1 MIGVI
6 TQCIFYIVKN
16 RVFFFL
22 LGYWFST
29 CESGPFGGK
38 VSRDPFMGVTQDH
51 QKTQMIAL

>member
-1 MIGVI
+1 MTGVI

-16 RVFFFL
+16 GVSFL

-29 CESGPFGGK
+29 CGPGPFGGK
-38 VSRDPFMGVTQDH
+38 VSSDPFTGVTQDH